1 MNKTNSFRGLMKMTW
16 VEAKLFLREPIGT
29 FFTIVFPLIYLIL
42 FGSISGNEPS
52 PISAGRGTIE
62 TAIPSLTAMIICIT
76 GLIAISITITNY
88 REKGILRRLRTTPVS
103 PLIVLA
109 AQLIVVFVMTALG
122 MLLLIAVGMLFY
134 HVRFE
139 GNMLSFLAGFML
151 SSLSFFGIG
160 FILAGALPS
169 LRAAQIIGNV
179 LVYPMVFLSGT
190 FFPIE
195 MFPPAIQKIANFIP
209 LTYVVNLLRGLWFG
223 ESWSTHLLDAGV
235 LLGVLV
241 LGIFISVKVFRW
253 E

>member
-1 MNKTNSFRGLMKMTW
+1 MKSLLKMTW
-16 VEAKLFLREPIGT
+16 MEAKLFLREPVGT

-76 GLIAISITITNY
+76 GLIAISITITSY

-103 PLIVLA
+103 PLIVLG

-134 HVRFE
+134 QVRFA
-139 GNMLSFLAGFML
+139 GNMLSLLAGFTL

-169 LRAAQIIGNV
+169 FRAAQIIGNV
-179 LVYPMVFLSGT
+179 LIYPMVFLSGT

-195 MFPPAIQKIANFIP
+195 MFPPVIQKVANFIP

-223 ESWSTHLLDAGV
+223 EPWRDHLLDVGV
-235 LLGVLV
+235 LAGMLVVGVV
-241 LGIFISVKVFRW
+241 VSVKVFRW

>member
-1 MNKTNSFRGLMKMTW
+1 MNKTNYLRSLMKMTW

-29 FFTIVFPLIYLIL
+29 FFTIVFPLMYLIL
-42 FGSISGNEPS
+42 FGIISGNEPS

-103 PLIVLA
+103 PLVVLA
-109 AQLIVVFVMTALG
+109 AQLIVVFAMTALG
-122 MLLLIAVGMLFY
+122 MLLLIVVGMLFY

-139 GNMLSFLAGFML
+139 GNILAFLAGFML

-195 MFPPAIQKIANFIP
+195 MFPPAIQKVANFIP

-223 ESWSTHLLDAGV
+223 EPWRDHLLDV
-235 LLGVLV
+235 GVLV
-241 LGIFISVKVFRW
+241 GILIVGVFISTKTFRW